1 MGRPS
6 NTEQR
11 RAEIAAALGALIA
24 SEGYER
30 ATIAAI
36 AKRAGLAPGLV
47 HYHFRD
53 KDEILLALVARIVA
67 TLEARVEARLR
78 ECTGDARARLHVLVD
93 AHVAL
98 GDDDDPVAVATW
110 AAIAAE
116 AMRREEVQAHYARA
130 IAATLGR
137 LEKLVR
143 AALREAGKETRAAKA
158 IAAAVLSAIE
168 GAYLLHR
175 AAPGVLPPGY
185 AAPALHALIDGVLD
199 A

>member
-1 MGRPS
+1 M
-6 NTEQR
+6 
-11 RAEIAAALGALIA
+11 
-24 SEGYER
+24 
-30 ATIAAI
+30 
-36 AKRAGLAPGLV
+36 

-67 TLEARVEARLR
+67 TLEARVESRLR
-78 ECTGDARARLHVLVD
+78 ECTGDARARLRVLVD

-98 GDDDDPVAVATW
+98 GEDDDPIAVATW
-110 AAIAAE
+110 AAIASE

-130 IAATLGR
+130 IASTLAR

-143 AALREAGKETRAAKA
+143 AALREAGKEKRPAKA
-158 IAAAVLSAIE
+158 IAAAALSAIE

-175 AAPGVLPPGY
+175 AAPGVLPRGY
-185 AAPALHALIDGVLD
+185 AAPAIHALIDGVLD